1 MEFLRVLQTE
11 VTLLASLIHHD
22 VENVLFDAVS
32 GLLICPRKEGITGRY
47 SGRNSE
53 RKKQIKEIG
62 RAHV

>member
-32 GLLICPRKEGITGRY
+32 GLLICPRKEGIRY
-47 SGRNSE
+47 SARNSE
-53 RKKQIKEIG
+53 RRHKKMG
-62 RAHV
+62 